1 MQELLLVQE
10 LLPVWEPLPVQVLLP
25 VWVLLPL
32 SSNRALCGAHRVRVC
47 RTDRGKLGLGSG
59 SLQSTDHLPIRREIS
74 EPCGMDQEHTS
85 R

>member
-1 MQELLLVQE
+1 M
-10 LLPVWEPLPVQVLLP
+10 QVLLP

-32 SSNRALCGAHRVRVC
+32 SSNRVLCGARRVRVC
-47 RTDRGKLGLGSG
+47 RMDRGKIGLGSG
-59 SLQSTDHLPIRREIS
+59 SLQSKDHPPIPREIS